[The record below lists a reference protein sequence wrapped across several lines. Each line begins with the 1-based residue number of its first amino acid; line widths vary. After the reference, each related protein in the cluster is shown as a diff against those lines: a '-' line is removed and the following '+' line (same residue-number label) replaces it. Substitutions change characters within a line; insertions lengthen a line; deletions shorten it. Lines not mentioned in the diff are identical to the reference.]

1 MNSILNDI
9 DKYKVISFDVFD
21 TLITRTCVSPRDVFI
36 EVEKRFK
43 NNHKSLDKVN
53 NFRAWRI
60 RAESLAE
67 EKAKLSGKEECTLDE
82 IYDEIKNI
90 LNLSDDDISELK
102 AYELEI
108 ELESVVPR
116 RIGMQLLKYALAKEK
131 KVIFI
136 SDMYL
141 SSEKIKNILERAG
154 VPIVEHI
161 FVSCEIGVKK
171 KSGKLFEYVCNSL
184 ELLPKDILHIGDN
197 ILGDYK
203 SALEV
208 GLSASRVPRAIDIAK
223 ADKNFS
229 KFINY
234 YQSNKNSLSDSYL
247 SLVSNKYFD
256 NPNIQYNSLF
266 MGDSY
271 RFGYL
276 AFSLV
281 SVSYAIWLHEQAKKN
296 NIEKLIFLSR
306 DMKVIYDVYC
316 KLYPNDKTSY
326 MYSSRRSVKVPMIS
340 SRASLMEPIYNKPIY
355 SNRIGD
361 WLNYNYGL
369 LEDNEVLYTLRK
381 FGIPDFDAKIGNKFD
396 KDILAKIVLELQS
409 QIYELA
415 KKERK
420 LLTTY
425 LGNYGLTSTAKN
437 IAVVDIGYAASMQ
450 SAYMEILN
458 NSNIKGLYFATF
470 NTALNKISPF
480 SADGY
485 VCNYASPK
493 SSENIIST
501 HRFLVET
508 LFCDSSYSFKNF
520 DIKSEDSLKPVF
532 DITDYDDSKR
542 VSCINDIHE
551 GVLDFTDDLVSNF
564 GNLESNKKI
573 TSLDPVSACKI
584 LTDFVKNPNNVNDV
598 NIFTGIRFHDGE
610 APETLRYILP
620 PHLNMPDKSVLWN
633 EGFKFLL
640 NSKSRKNTKSTNNN
654 NSKNTLKA
662 NEVKENQQFAS
673 IPITKPDNIIK
684 GFSRKAFSTLEEK
697 IILKLSNERKY
708 KKYLRDRESFF
719 MDSKAKIPKIYY
731 ISTEKLKR

>member
-9 DKYKVISFDVFD
+9 DKYKVISFDIFD
-21 TLITRTCVSPRDVFI
+21 TLITRVCVSPRDVFT

-43 NNHKSLDKVN
+43 FDHQSLDKVN

-67 EKAKLSGKEECTLDE
+67 EKAQLNGREECSLDE
-82 IYDEIKNI
+82 IYNEIKII
-90 LNLSDDDISELK
+90 LNLSDNEVSKLK

-108 ELESVVPR
+108 ELESVIPR
-116 RIGMQLLKYALAKEK
+116 KIGVQLLKYALAKEK

-141 SSEKIKNILERAG
+141 NSEQIKSLLERASI
-154 VPIVEHI
+154 PIPEDI

-171 KSGKLFEYVCNSL
+171 KTGKLFEHVCNSL
-184 ELLPKDILHIGDN
+184 GLFPKDILHIGDN
-197 ILGDYK
+197 VLGDYK
-203 SALEV
+203 SALDV
-208 GLSASRVPRAIDIAK
+208 GLNASRIPRAIDLAK
-223 ADKNFS
+223 ADKSFS
-229 KFINY
+229 KFISY
-234 YQSNKNSLSDSYL
+234 YQSNKNSLSDIYL

-256 NPNIQYNSLF
+256 NPSVQYGSLF

-281 SVSYAIWLHEQAKKN
+281 SVSYAIWLHEQARKN
-296 NIEKLIFLSR
+296 NIDKLIFLSR
-306 DMKVIYDVYC
+306 DMKVIYDVYR
-316 KLYPNDKTSY
+316 KLYPSERVSY

-340 SRASLMEPIYNKPIY
+340 SRAGLMEPIYNKPIY
-355 SNRIGD
+355 SNRIGS

-369 LEDNEVLYTLRK
+369 LADDEVLYTLRK
-381 FGIPDFDAKIGNKFD
+381 FGIPDFDVKIGNKFN
-396 KDILAKIVLELQS
+396 KDTLAKIVLELQNK
-409 QIYELA
+409 IYELA

-425 LGNYGLTSTAKN
+425 LASYGLTPKAKN

-458 NSNIKGLYFATF
+458 NSNIKGFYFATF
-470 NTALNKISPF
+470 NTALNKVPF
-480 SADGY
+480 FNADGY

-520 DIKSEDSLKPVF
+520 DIRYENSLEPVF

-542 VSCINDIHE
+542 VSCINNIHE
-551 GVLDFTDDLVSNF
+551 GVLDFTDDLVQIF
-564 GNLESNKKI
+564 GDLDFNKKI

-584 LTDFVKNPNNVNDV
+584 LTEFVKYPNNANDI

-610 APETLRYILP
+610 APDALRYILP
-620 PHLNMPDKSVLWN
+620 PNLNVSDNSVLWH

-640 NSKSRKNTKSTNNN
+640 NSKSKKITNSSKSRV
-654 NSKNTLKA
+654 SE
-662 NEVKENQQFAS
+662 NEVKANHQFAT
-673 IPITKPDNIIK
+673 IPITKPDNRIK
-684 GFSRKAFSTLEEK
+684 GFSRKAFNALEEK
-697 IILKLSNERKY
+697 LILKFSNEKKY
-708 KKYLRDRESFF
+708 KKYLRDRKSFF

-731 ISTEKLKR
+731 VSTEKLSR

>member
-9 DKYKVISFDVFD
+9 DKYKVISFDIFD
-21 TLITRTCVSPRDVFI
+21 TLITRICVSPRDVFI

-43 NNHKSLDKVN
+43 FNHQSLDKIS

-67 EKAKLSGKEECTLDE
+67 ERAKLSGREECSLDE
-82 IYDEIKNI
+82 IYSEIKSI
-90 LNLSDDDISELK
+90 LSLSDEEVSELK
-102 AYELEI
+102 AYELAV
-108 ELESVVPR
+108 ELESVVSR
-116 RIGMQLLKYALAKEK
+116 KIGVQLLKYALAKEK
-131 KVIFI
+131 KVIFV

-141 SSEKIKNILERAG
+141 SSEQIKILLERAG
-154 VPIVEHI
+154 IPIVEDI

-171 KSGKLFEYVCNSL
+171 KSGKLFEYVCDSL
-184 ELLPKDILHIGDN
+184 ELFPKDILHIGDN

-203 SALEV
+203 SALDI
-208 GLSASRVPRAIDIAK
+208 GLNASRIPRAIDLAK

-256 NPNIQYNSLF
+256 NPSIQYSSLF

-296 NIEKLIFLSR
+296 NIEKLVFLSR
-306 DMKVIYDVYC
+306 DMKVIHDVYC
-316 KLYPNDKTSY
+316 KLYPSEKVSY

-340 SRASLMEPIYNKPIY
+340 SRAGLMEPIYNKPIY
-355 SNRIGD
+355 SNRIGS

-369 LEDNEVLYTLRK
+369 LEDNEVLYTLRS
-381 FGIPDFDAKIGNKFD
+381 FGIPDFDVKIGNKFD
-396 KDILAKIVLELQS
+396 KDTLAKIVLELRS
-409 QIYELA
+409 KIYELA
-415 KKERK
+415 QKERK

-425 LGNYGLTSTAKN
+425 LASYGLTSKAEN

-458 NSNIKGLYFATF
+458 NSNIKGFYFATF
-470 NTALNKISPF
+470 NTALNKIPF
-480 SADGY
+480 SSADGY

-520 DIKSEDSLKPVF
+520 DIRHESSLEPVF

-542 VSCINDIHE
+542 VDCISNIHE
-551 GVLDFTDDLVSNF
+551 GVLDFTDDLVHNF
-564 GNLESNKKI
+564 GSLDFNKKI
-573 TSLDPVSACKI
+573 TSLDPVSACKV
-584 LTDFVKNPNNVNDV
+584 LTEFVKNPNNANDI

-610 APETLRYILP
+610 APDALRYILP
-620 PHLNMPDKSVLWN
+620 PHLNISDKSVLWH

-640 NSKSRKNTKSTNNN
+640 NSKSKKITNSSKSTVVGN
-654 NSKNTLKA
+654 K
-662 NEVKENQQFAS
+662 VKEGHQFAT
-673 IPITKPDNIIK
+673 IPITKPDNKIK
-684 GFSRKAFSTLEEK
+684 GFSKKAFSTLEEK
-697 IILKLSNERKY
+697 LILKFSNEKKY
-708 KKYLRDRESFF
+708 KKYLRDRKSFF
-719 MDSKAKIPKIYY
+719 MDSKARVPKIYY
-731 ISTEKLKR
+731 ISTEKLNR